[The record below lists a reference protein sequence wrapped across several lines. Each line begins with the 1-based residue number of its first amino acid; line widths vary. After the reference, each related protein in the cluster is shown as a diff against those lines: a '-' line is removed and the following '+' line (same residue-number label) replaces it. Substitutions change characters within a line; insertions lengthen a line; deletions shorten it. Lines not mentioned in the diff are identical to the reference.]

1 MAPLDTAF
9 AEIERAEKQAAEI
22 VSAARLNFGR
32 AIRQARETGTKQVA
46 IARHF
51 GWDREYVRRLQ
62 EAADIADGIKAKPD
76 SPGSPASD

>member
-9 AEIERAEKQAAEI
+9 AEIGRAEDQAAEI
-22 VSAARLNFGR
+22 VQAARLNFGR
-32 AIRQARETGTKQVA
+32 KIREMRAQGIKQVA

-62 EAADIADGIKAKPD
+62 EAADIADGLKPD
-76 SPGSPASD
+76 PKGSSDS